1 MFYLIIVAVLFFALG
16 YYLAKY
22 NKEDEVTFN
31 YPEKSELSDPT
42 VNIPP
47 YWFYKCHYNLLNTM
61 YHFDMWWTFF
71 TSWQV
76 NNWDKS
82 NARRASELAKMWFL
96 NVRSEKTFRGKRNY
110 YSLNSKGKSALLQFN
125 NKF

>member
-47 YWFYKCHYNLLNTM
+47 YWFYKCHYDLLKNM
-61 YHFDMWWTFF
+61 NSFDMWWTFF
-71 TSWQV
+71 TSWQL